1 MQKGKMKFTAAKP
14 GFACEVRDKNTVYDG
29 SRAEVKILMKDG
41 RERKANELAHGHMLR
56 KVESHRSPLNRFK
69 IVVACF

>member
-1 MQKGKMKFTAAKP
+1 MQKGKIKFTAANAVLPAK
-14 GFACEVRDKNTVYDG
+14 FETKYTVYDG
-29 SRAEVKILMKDG
+29 VERGEDHHEDG

>member
-1 MQKGKMKFTAAKP
+1 MQKGKIKFTAANAVLPAK
-14 GFACEVRDKNTVYDG
+14 FDG
-29 SRAEVKILMKDG
+29 VERGEDHHEDG
-41 RERKANELAHGHMLR
+41 RERKANELARGHMLR